1 MAKDRTADK
10 AAERI
15 DEPGIVSQTAGNLF
29 TIALTCPSCGGALS
43 FAEGSTKVICA
54 HCGRSFMVVGRTGQ
68 PRYWIPARIS
78 RSNASAL
85 VGSLLEKVRDGRPV
99 HFVDSRLVYIPFFRV
114 KVTGGGWYI
123 GKGVGIDYLWREYG
137 NQQSVVI
144 PREVTKNVVE
154 GFFRSISFFVPAVD
168 ISELGLI
175 SLWAKSSALQL
186 LPMDPDKVPTGE
198 VCTPL
203 KESHAA
209 SREAWAT
216 LVASAKPAGLPLEYF
231 EAEKV
236 NEEISLIY
244 YPIWIVRL
252 LLNGAP
258 RRVIV
263 DGLGGDI
270 LSARVGKGGKAA
282 AAPGIVTLAVIAL
295 LATTMPILLIFPGV
309 LAIYYIFSNGWDWF
323 WGTLA
328 RFFLFPWRSE
338 ETIG

>member
-1 MAKDRTADK
+1 MAKDRTAEG
-10 AAERI
+10 AAGKI
-15 DEPGIVSQTAGNLF
+15 NEPGIVSQTSGSLF

-43 FAEGSTKVICA
+43 FAEGSTKVVCA
-54 HCGRSFMVVGRTGQ
+54 HCGRSYRVVGRTGQ

-78 RSNASAL
+78 RADAGAL
-85 VGSLLEKVRDGRPV
+85 VGGLLEKIRDGRPL

-123 GKGVGIDYLWREYG
+123 GKGVGTDYLWQQYG
-137 NQQSVVI
+137 NNESVVI
-144 PREVTKNVVE
+144 PREVTRNVAE
-154 GFFRSISFFVPAVD
+154 GFFRNISFLVPAVD

-175 SLWAKSSALQL
+175 GIWAKSSALQL

-198 VCTPL
+198 VCTLL

-209 SREAWAT
+209 SQEAWAT

-244 YPIWIVRL
+244 YPIWIVRFFL
-252 LLNGAP
+252 AGAP
-258 RRVIV
+258 RRVVV

-270 LSARVGKGGKAA
+270 LSARVGKGERTA

-295 LATTMPILLIFPGV
+295 LATTMPILLIFPGMV
-309 LAIYYIFSNGWDWF
+309 ALYYIISNGRGWF
-323 WGTLA
+323 WGTLV
-328 RFFLFPWRSE
+328 RLFLFPWRSE
-338 ETIG
+338 ENVG